1 MGLLFVA
8 ACGFEVDFDGTNFR
22 CGADGLCPPGY
33 RCEADR
39 CVKGE
44 APDASD
50 DTGTSADADASAG
63 ADASVDAA
71 ADADASAGA
80 DAGAD
85 APILSVR
92 FSDDFTD
99 GALAG
104 WNPWTNAGCTVAE
117 TNGQLELS
125 YAGTGTA
132 YCGANT
138 QQSFDLTNG
147 AVSVEVVEAPL
158 VTAFEAYIILFS
170 GTQRIEMIRNRA
182 GLHMQFLLAGQATA
196 SRTVANDATWR
207 FWRIRRQSGTTF
219 WETSPDAA
227 TWTVRHSSTTTVDAR
242 TMRVELAAGHYTPGP
257 GSPVRVRFDRLT
269 VD

>member
-44 APDASD
+44 TPDASD
-50 DTGTSADADASAG
+50 DTGTSADAGADASPDVDASAG
-63 ADASVDAA
+63 ADAS
-71 ADADASAGA
+71 
-80 DAGAD
+80 AD
-85 APILSVR
+85 APVSSVR
-92 FSDDFTD
+92 FSDDFAD
-99 GALAG
+99 GTLSG
-104 WNPWTNAGCTVAE
+104 WNPWTNAGCSVSE
-117 TNGQLELS
+117 TNGHLELS
-125 YAGTGTA
+125 YVGTGTA

-138 QQSFDLTNG
+138 QQSFDLTKG

-170 GTQRIEMIRNRA
+170 GAQRIEMIRNGA
-182 GLHMQFLLAGQATA
+182 GLHMQFLISNQVTA
-196 SRTVANDATWR
+196 SRTVANDATSR

-219 WETSPDAA
+219 WETSPDAT

-242 TMRVELAAGHYTPGP
+242 TLRVELAAGHYSPGP

-269 VD
+269 VE